1 VRHPSHFH
9 ERNSCNRSYFF
20 FFAAFFAGFFAF
32 FFVAMMWWS
41 PPPWVFRRVRGVSVR
56 LLILALSACG
66 FGAYRLW
73 TESAETSLGPHA
85 VASFRKSVLPLN
97 IGKRSTNI
105 SADSDRY
112 HRVSRSCDLRIA
124 AVRSSSVQE
133 QCASEA
139 D

>member
-1 VRHPSHFH
+1 MG
-9 ERNSCNRSYFF
+9 ERCSPYYNIKKGRRIATPLAFFTREISAKCGYFF

-56 LLILALSACG
+56 LLILTLSACG

-85 VASFRKSVLPLN
+85 DASFRENVLPFN

-105 SADSDRY
+105 SA
-112 HRVSRSCDLRIA
+112 
-124 AVRSSSVQE
+124 SSE
-133 QCASEA
+133 R
-139 D
+139 

>member
-1 VRHPSHFH
+1 M
-9 ERNSCNRSYFF
+9 CGYFF

-32 FFVAMMWWS
+32 FFVAMVCWS

-85 VASFRKSVLPLN
+85 DASFRENVLPFN
-97 IGKRSTNI
+97 IGKRSRNI
-105 SADSDRY
+105 SAHSERH
-112 HRVSRSCDLRIA
+112 HRSRTRANLHR
-124 AVRSSSVQE
+124 R
-133 QCASEA
+133 
-139 D
+139 